1 MTKLSTILALL
12 AASAATASAGGP
24 AISGVYKIK
33 FGEYPGTMQ
42 VVQDGDYV
50 CGTYKGDDGGGGGWL
65 GGKIENGKV
74 TGLQTSWAE
83 EASGGFPIELAF
95 SGKNVT
101 GTFKEDGKSEAK
113 PWTGSLSAALPK
125 TPSVSGDYSVEMG
138 GDKIVIHLKQSGT
151 TVSGKAE
158 YLYSGKPAGDWKG
171 TISGNMVVGTWDED
185 KNHGRFQW
193 TFSLNKLTWLAVDGT
208 YGVDRDHCDNG
219 GTIKGGRKTK

>member
-1 MTKLSTILALL
+1 MTKFSTILALL

-24 AISGVYKIK
+24 AISGIYKIK

-42 VVQDGDYV
+42 VVQDGDFV

-65 GGKIENGKV
+65 GGKLENGKV

-83 EASGGFPIELAF
+83 ESSGGFPIELAF

-101 GTFKEDGKSEAK
+101 GTFKEDSKSEAK

-138 GDKIVIHLKQSGT
+138 GDKIVIHLK
-151 TVSGKAE
+151 
-158 YLYSGKPAGDWKG
+158 PAGDWKG
-171 TISGNMVVGTWDED
+171 TIVGNMVVGTWDED

-193 TFSLNKLTWLAVDGT
+193 TFSLNKLTWLVVDGT